1 MKRID
6 INVGDVVRLKKQHP
20 CGSFQWEIYRTGMDI
35 GIKCLGCGRKVMVPR
50 TKIEKNIKEFIKK
63 ADEKNDD
70 NSETVNNNKITD

>member
-1 MKRID
+1 
-6 INVGDVVRLKKQHP
+6 
-20 CGSFQWEIYRTGMDI
+20 
-35 GIKCLGCGRKVMVPR
+35 MVPR